1 MAGFDDV
8 DNPAIPVF
16 RFPWPGACHPEV
28 RQAEA
33 AMIRWGQAHRLIP
46 DATYLSRVVRT
57 RYAYLAARCYP
68 RVGSELLQAAEDYFL
83 RRPAWAAS
91 PAATTSAR
99 HAL

>member
-68 RVGSELLQAAEDYFL
+68 RVGSELLQAAANSAVAVTTAA
-83 RRPAWAAS
+83 PAMVRFTPAS
-91 PAATTSAR
+91 KT
-99 HAL
+99 